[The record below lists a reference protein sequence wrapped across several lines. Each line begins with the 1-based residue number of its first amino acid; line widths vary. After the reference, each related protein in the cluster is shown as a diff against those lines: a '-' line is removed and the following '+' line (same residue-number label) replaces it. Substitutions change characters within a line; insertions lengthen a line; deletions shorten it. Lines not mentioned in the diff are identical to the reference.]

1 MGFFDRFAPKGEAVD
16 GGVRGTA
23 QVVSITEYRPGSKLQ
38 QAHIDLVVSGEGFDP
53 TAVVYDGLVQHDRW
67 LRAGQQVPVLVD
79 RANPQRFSILWED
92 VPTPAEASQA
102 AAAELAAELKRKAE
116 GGS

>member
-1 MGFFDRFAPKGEAVD
+1 MGFFDRFAPEGEAID
-16 GGVRGTA
+16 GAVRGTG

-53 TAVVYDGLVQHDRW
+53 TAVVYDGLVQYDRW

-79 RANPQRFSILWED
+79 PADPQRFSILWEE
-92 VPTPAEASQA
+92 VPDPADASH
-102 AAAELAAELKRKAE
+102 AAAEHLAAELKRNAE
-116 GGS
+116 G